1 MLFSEEQKINNI
13 GFKLLFGVVTA
24 FSLVGVFLIE
34 QKGREGSIY
43 DWFLLIAF
51 LVFLLS
57 IYLIVFETKAYTKVD
72 RNGICYKYRPFIW
85 NYKCIGWR
93 EIELARVLKIKPIRD
108 FGGWGFRF
116 GGKKGKAIVMSSG
129 YGVVITQKSGKK
141 FTITTQRKLELERV
155 IDFWM
160 NENEKNG

>member
-1 MLFSEEQKINNI
+1 VPSNDNCANATQ
-13 GFKLLFGVVTA
+13 
-24 FSLVGVFLIE
+24 
-34 QKGREGSIY
+34 
-43 DWFLLIAF
+43 
-51 LVFLLS
+51 LS
-57 IYLIVFETKAYTKVD
+57 V
-72 RNGICYKYRPFIW
+72 
-85 NYKCIGWR
+85 
-93 EIELARVLKIKPIRD
+93 
-108 FGGWGFRF
+108 GGWGFRF